1 MSQYEKTPSD
11 AVLVKQAIDTQLA
24 GSGADAITG
33 SAIDTIGYETLFALV
48 NVGDITDAANN
59 SVEVQLQDS
68 SVSGSGFTDVSGAT
82 TGTILNAGDGEPYII
97 EVNLSEYDRYLKA
110 VVDGGS
116 VDGGY
121 VGVTFCLM
129 LGRHL
134 PPAQDNTVVRVG
146 YA

>member
-11 AVLVKQAIDTQLA
+11 AILVKQAVAPQTA

-33 SAIDTIGYETLFALV
+33 GAIDTIGYETLFV
-48 NVGDITDAANN
+48 VVTVGNVTDTANN
-59 SVEVQLQDS
+59 SVSVQLQDS
-68 SVSGSGFTDVSGAT
+68 STSGSGFTDVSGAT
-82 TGTILNAGDGEPYII
+82 TGVITSAGDDEPYLL
-97 EVNLSEYDRYLKA
+97 EVNLSEYDRYFKA

-116 VDGGY
+116 SAGGEIGVD
-121 VGVTFCLM
+121 FLLM